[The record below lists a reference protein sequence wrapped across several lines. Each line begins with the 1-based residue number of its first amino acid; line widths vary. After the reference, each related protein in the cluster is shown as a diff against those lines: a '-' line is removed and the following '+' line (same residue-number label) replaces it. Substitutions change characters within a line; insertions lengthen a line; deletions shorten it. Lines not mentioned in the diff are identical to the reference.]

1 MNYNGSHPS
10 VVWHYCWVQYTII
23 ATVCDWSHY
32 DNSLRKYHSFLQHYT
47 VSIITIHN
55 NT

>member
-23 ATVCDWSHY
+23 ATVCD
-32 DNSLRKYHSFLQHYT
+32 
-47 VSIITIHN
+47 
-55 NT
+55 